1 MITKQKGNFEFALI
15 LILVALSIGLLF
27 ATGWGWAHFRLWKA
41 EYTGKALEIEKMY
54 MGKAILAEAEFAKM
68 ARIESAKAEK
78 ESAQLTADAIA
89 IVGEAAQKYPEY
101 RTQEFMLAFGEA
113 LREGNIDQ
121 ILYVPTEANIPI
133 TEAGARYNQ
142 K

>member
-1 MITKQKGNFEFALI
+1 MKKQKGNFEFAAI
-15 LILVALSIGLLF
+15 LILVTLTIVLLF

-41 EYTGKALEIEKMY
+41 EYTGTAFEIEKMY
-54 MGKAILAEAEFAKM
+54 IGKAILAEAEFAQM

-89 IVGEAAQKYPEY
+89 IVGEAAKSYPEY